1 MSTALI
7 IAIIIIILIL
17 HHLGMKKIDKEEQA
31 TLNKPDTAQ
40 FLRSHYSLLIDKILE
55 IPGYKIVSEKGS
67 SIQLEKRDLE
77 NNQQITLSNFRGW
90 NGPEISIIYRYCQN
104 TKEWKFDNKYTIT
117 EITNQV
123 INYINST
130 QP

>member
-1 MSTALI
+1 MSTVLI
-7 IAIIIIILIL
+7 IAIIIIIFIL
-17 HHLGMKKIDKEEQA
+17 HHFGMKKIDQDEQA

-40 FLRSHYSLLIDKILE
+40 FLRSHYSSLIDKILE
-55 IPGYKIVSEKGS
+55 IPGYKIVSENGS
-67 SIQLEKRDLE
+67 SIQMEKRDLK

-90 NGPEISIIYRYCQN
+90 HGPEISIVYRYGQT
-104 TKEWKFDNKYTIT
+104 TKEWRFDNTYTNT

-123 INYINST
+123 INYITSI

>member
-90 NGPEISIIYRYCQN
+90 HGPEISIIYRYCQN

-123 INYINST
+123 IDYINST